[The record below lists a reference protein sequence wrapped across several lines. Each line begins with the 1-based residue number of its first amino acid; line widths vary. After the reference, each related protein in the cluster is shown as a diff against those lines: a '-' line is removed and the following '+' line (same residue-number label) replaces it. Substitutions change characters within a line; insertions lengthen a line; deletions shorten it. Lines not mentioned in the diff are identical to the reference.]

1 MNPAWGDIG
10 AAECDLASLPEVEV
24 VPRLPNNEEAVLR
37 LAAMGVL
44 FDEVLQEA
52 MAICPR
58 QRHALE
64 QPLLDE
70 VDLEGSALRLPWWHE
85 VEGSCALIPGHYET
99 AQVFQL
105 LRMRVGDRV
114 LLLGPRGNYWTE
126 LLVRVGASELL
137 VIEPDEM
144 RRATLIAR
152 WEQLGLDE
160 LCEEH
165 DCEVR
170 WGGCVEL
177 ANEVMRS
184 EPYWDRMLLTGALP
198 RLPLELLRGLTHDG
212 QALVVVGDG
221 GQGMLQLVTPTS
233 KREWTAQHVTHFG
246 VDDLRPEVAS
256 VLEGIEPPVEGVAEA
271 VEASEAERIRAWT
284 LANNDPIRD
293 RFAPERILRM
303 MADIWNSAGPVFAG
317 LEDAEADIRT
327 KLADD
332 LFRLGNTLGQLNVIG
347 LAGEHHAES
356 FRLLPSAE
364 SATLLGWSYSKSG
377 GDGRDSALAWY
388 RRAIETDPTLGN
400 AWNDIGA
407 LLLDSGELKEA
418 VPWLSTATQA
428 PRYDAQGFPWLN
440 LARVHEML
448 GNKMAAF
455 EAAREALEHLPDDE
469 DALRI
474 FDESGAG
481 LI

>member
-1 MNPAWGDIG
+1 VNPAWGDIG

-52 MAICPR
+52 MAACPR
-58 QRHALE
+58 QQHALE

-85 VEGSCALIPGHYET
+85 VEAVCALIPGHYET
-99 AQVFQL
+99 AQVLQL

-126 LLVRVGASELL
+126 LLVRIGASELL

-152 WEQLGLDE
+152 WKRLGLDE
-160 LCEEH
+160 LCAEH
-165 DCEVR
+165 DCDVR

-177 ANEVMRS
+177 ADEAMRS

-198 RLPLELLRGLTHDG
+198 RLPLELLTGLTHDG
-212 QALVVVGDG
+212 QALVVVGDDEAAV
-221 GQGMLQLVTPTS
+221 LQLVTPTS
-233 KREWTAQHVTHFG
+233 KQELTAQWITCWG
-246 VDDLRPEVAS
+246 VDEFGPEVAS
-256 VLEGIEPPVEGVAEA
+256 VLEGLEPPLEGVAEA
-271 VEASEAERIRAWT
+271 VEVSEDERIRAWT
-284 LANNDPIRD
+284 LANNDPMRD

-303 MADIWNSAGPVFAG
+303 MAAIWNSTGPVFAG
-317 LEDAEADIRT
+317 CGEVAADIRT

-364 SATLLGWSYSKSG
+364 SATLLAWSYSETS
-377 GDGRDSALAWY
+377 DRDSALAWC
-388 RRAIETDPTLGN
+388 RRAIETDATLGN
-400 AWNDIGA
+400 PWNDIGA
-407 LLLDSGELKEA
+407 LLLENGELKEA

-440 LARVHEML
+440 LARVHEKL

-455 EAAREALEHLPDDE
+455 EAAREALEHLPEDE

-474 FDESGAG
+474 FEESGAG

>member
-52 MAICPR
+52 MAACPR

-70 VDLEGSALRLPWWHE
+70 VDLEGSALKLPWWHE
-85 VEGSCALIPGHYET
+85 GNCALIPGHYET
-99 AQVFQL
+99 AQVLQL
-105 LRMRVGDRV
+105 LRVRVGDRV
-114 LLLGPRGNYWTE
+114 CLLQPRGGYLME
-126 LLVRVGASELL
+126 LLVRIGASELL

-152 WEQLGLDE
+152 WKRLGLDE
-160 LCEEH
+160 LCAEH
-165 DCEVR
+165 DCDVR

-177 ANEVMRS
+177 ADEAMRS

-212 QALVVVGDG
+212 QALVVVGDDEAAV
-221 GQGMLQLVTPTS
+221 LQLVTPTS
-233 KREWTAQHVTHFG
+233 KQELTAQWITCWG
-246 VDDLRPEVAS
+246 VDEFGPEVAS
-256 VLEGIEPPVEGVAEA
+256 VLAGLEPPLEGVAEA
-271 VEASEAERIRAWT
+271 VEVSVDERIRAWT
-284 LANNDPIRD
+284 LANNDPMRD

-303 MADIWNSAGPVFAG
+303 MAAIWNSTGPVFAG
-317 LEDAEADIRT
+317 CGEVAADIRT

-332 LFRLGNTLGQLNVIG
+332 LFRLGNTLGQLNLIG

-364 SATLLGWSYSKSG
+364 SATLLAWSYSETS
-377 GDGRDSALAWY
+377 DRDSALAWC
-388 RRAIETDPTLGN
+388 RRAIETDATLGN
-400 AWNDIGA
+400 PWNDIGA
-407 LLLDSGELKEA
+407 LLLESGELKEA

-428 PRYDAQGFPWLN
+428 PRYDALGFPWLN
-440 LARVHEML
+440 LARVHEQL

-474 FDESGAG
+474 FEESGVG

>member
-52 MAICPR
+52 MAACPR

-70 VDLEGSALRLPWWHE
+70 VDLEGSALKLPWWHE
-85 VEGSCALIPGHYET
+85 GNCALIPGHYET
-99 AQVFQL
+99 AQVLQL
-105 LRMRVGDRV
+105 LRVRVGDRV
-114 LLLGPRGNYWTE
+114 CLIQPRGGYLME
-126 LLVRVGASELL
+126 LLVRIGASELL
-137 VIEPDEM
+137 VIEPDEV

-152 WEQLGLDE
+152 WERLGLDE
-160 LCEEH
+160 LCAEH

-177 ANEVMRS
+177 AEETMRS
-184 EPYWDRMLLTGALP
+184 EPHWDRMLLTGALP

-212 QALVVVGDG
+212 QALVVVGDDEAAV
-221 GQGMLQLVTPTS
+221 LQLVTPTS
-233 KREWTAQHVTHFG
+233 KRELTAQWVCSWA
-246 VDDLRPEVAS
+246 VQVLSPEVAS
-256 VLEGIEPPVEGVAEA
+256 VLEGLEPPDEGVAEE
-271 VEASEAERIRAWT
+271 VLASESERVRAWT
-284 LANNDPIRD
+284 QANNDPMRD

-303 MADIWNSAGPVFAG
+303 MAAIWDSAGPVFAG
-317 LEDAEADIRT
+317 CGEAEADIRT

-332 LFRLGNTLGQLNVIG
+332 LFRMGHVLQQLGVLG

-356 FRLLPSAE
+356 FRLLPSSE
-364 SATLLGWSYSKSG
+364 SATFLAWALSESG
-377 GDGRDSALAWY
+377 ENRDGALAWY
-388 RRAIETDPTLGN
+388 RRAIETDATFGN
-400 AWNDIGA
+400 PWNDIGA
-407 LLLDSGELKEA
+407 LLLENGELKEA

-428 PRYDAQGFPWLN
+428 PRYDALGFPWLN
-440 LARVHEML
+440 LARVHEQL

-474 FDESGAG
+474 FEESGVG